1 MIDTTGS
8 PATVAA
14 SPAGDDGP
22 RPMGLRE
29 RKKLRTRRALI
40 EAAVRLVAE
49 RGYEE
54 TTVAEIAAAA
64 DVSTRTFFSYFPG
77 KEDVLFA
84 DSQERVDALV
94 REVTGRRPGE
104 TVAQLLLRA
113 LRVSVVSP
121 DATEDL
127 TGELPSLRVRL
138 ILSSPALQ
146 ARALHWLFEA
156 QRQLTGALLASCG
169 DEIDEPEAS
178 AAVGALVGALVNTA
192 LIRLAREATA
202 EELRTALDRAANV
215 ALGGLAGIGGRAGAD
230 AAAPPPEAGDQTAGT
245 AP

>member
-1 MIDTTGS
+1 MIDSTGS
-8 PATVAA
+8 PAAVTG
-14 SPAGDDGP
+14 SPPGDDGP

-29 RKKLRTRRALI
+29 RKKQRTRRALI
-40 EAAVRLVAE
+40 DAAVRLVAE

-94 REVTGRRPGE
+94 RAVGGRRPGE

-113 LRVSVVSP
+113 LRTSVVSP
-121 DATEDL
+121 DAAADL

-138 ILSSPALQ
+138 ILASPALR

-156 QRQLTGALLASCG
+156 QRQLTGALLAACG
-169 DEIDEPEAS
+169 DEIDEAEAS
-178 AAVGALVGALVNTA
+178 AAVGALAGALINTA
-192 LIRLAREATA
+192 LVRLARGATA
-202 EELRTALDRAANV
+202 DELRTALDRAATV
-215 ALGGLAGIGGRAGAD
+215 ALGGLAGLGAGA
-230 AAAPPPEAGDQTAGT
+230 ASAPPPESGDRVGR